1 MGFCD
6 IRAPEST
13 IETLKI
19 LVSLP
24 LKRPDAFSY
33 GVLSKN
39 FINGILLF
47 GPPGTG
53 KTMLAKAV
61 AKESGARVL
70 EIKGSEVYDMYVGEG
85 EKNVKVLCATSDL
98 DLTEQAIFS
107 LARKLSPC
115 VVFIDE
121 VDTIFSSRNGSE
133 RHVSHREIIN
143 QFMAEWD
150 GINALNSGVLILG
163 ATNRPFDLDDA
174 ILRRMPRRILVD
186 LPTEED
192 RLFILKLL
200 LADEVLDPA
209 VDLHGLAQRANL
221 YSGSDLKNVCVSAA
235 VAAVTE
241 ENASLDILEGA
252 NDRGTADGQSGTAAL
267 AASFPSDSLVK
278 RVLRPSHFEK
288 ALTEVTPSISE
299 SMETIE
305 LLRKF
310 DKQYGNAKDK
320 KKKLMG
326 FGIETPEAVANV
338 RVLNS

>member
-1 MGFCD
+1 
-6 IRAPEST
+6 
-13 IETLKI
+13 
-19 LVSLP
+19 
-24 LKRPDAFSY
+24 
-33 GVLSKN
+33 
-39 FINGILLF
+39 
-47 GPPGTG
+47 
-53 KTMLAKAV
+53 
-61 AKESGARVL
+61 
-70 EIKGSEVYDMYVGEG
+70 
-85 EKNVKVLCATSDL
+85 
-98 DLTEQAIFS
+98 
-107 LARKLSPC
+107 

-121 VDTIFSSRNGSE
+121 VDTIFSSRNASE

-192 RLFILKLL
+192 RLAILKLL
-200 LADEVLDPA
+200 LADEELDPA
-209 VDLHGLAQRANL
+209 VDLSNLAKQTNL

-235 VAAVTE
+235 VTAVTE
-241 ENASLDILEGA
+241 EKASKDILENVEQIDTIDA
-252 NDRGTADGQSGTAAL
+252 HGTAD
-267 AASFPSDSLVK
+267 VK
-278 RVLRPSHFEK
+278 TMERRILRSSHFEK

-320 KKKLMG
+320 KKKMMG
-326 FGIETPEAVANV
+326 FGTDVPAAVASV
-338 RVLNS
+338 RVVNP

>member
-1 MGFCD
+1 M
-6 IRAPEST
+6 
-13 IETLKI
+13 
-19 LVSLP
+19 
-24 LKRPDAFSY
+24 
-33 GVLSKN
+33 
-39 FINGILLF
+39 
-47 GPPGTG
+47 
-53 KTMLAKAV
+53 
-61 AKESGARVL
+61 
-70 EIKGSEVYDMYVGEG
+70 
-85 EKNVKVLCATSDL
+85 
-98 DLTEQAIFS
+98 
-107 LARKLSPC
+107 
-115 VVFIDE
+115 VFIDE

-192 RLFILKLL
+192 RFAILNLL
-200 LADEVLDPA
+200 LADEILEPTI
-209 VDLHGLAQRANL
+209 DLRDLAKRTNL

-235 VAAVTE
+235 VAAVAE
-241 ENASLDILEGA
+241 EKASVDILETG
-252 NDRGTADGQSGTAAL
+252 N
-267 AASFPSDSLVK
+267 PSDFRDKQARDRAESEPSRDDVLPK
-278 RVLRPSHFEK
+278 RVLRSSHFER

-326 FGIETPEAVANV
+326 FGTEAPEAVANV
-338 RVLNS
+338 RI

>member
-1 MGFCD
+1 
-6 IRAPEST
+6 
-13 IETLKI
+13 
-19 LVSLP
+19 
-24 LKRPDAFSY
+24 
-33 GVLSKN
+33 
-39 FINGILLF
+39 
-47 GPPGTG
+47 
-53 KTMLAKAV
+53 
-61 AKESGARVL
+61 
-70 EIKGSEVYDMYVGEG
+70 
-85 EKNVKVLCATSDL
+85 
-98 DLTEQAIFS
+98 
-107 LARKLSPC
+107 

-121 VDTIFSSRNGSE
+121 VDTIFSSRNASE

-192 RLFILKLL
+192 RFAILNLL
-200 LADEVLDPA
+200 LAEEVLDPA
-209 VDLHGLAQRANL
+209 VDLRDLAKRTNL

-235 VAAVTE
+235 VTAVTE
-241 ENASLDILEGA
+241 EKASIEIMNPDKGSDL
-252 NDRGTADGQSGTAAL
+252 NDTDVQNISSAEISG
-267 AASFPSDSLVK
+267 K
-278 RVLRPSHFEK
+278 RVLRSSHFEK

-326 FGIETPEAVANV
+326 FGTEAPEAVASV
-338 RVLNS
+338 RIVNP

>member
-1 MGFCD
+1 
-6 IRAPEST
+6 
-13 IETLKI
+13 
-19 LVSLP
+19 
-24 LKRPDAFSY
+24 
-33 GVLSKN
+33 
-39 FINGILLF
+39 
-47 GPPGTG
+47 
-53 KTMLAKAV
+53 
-61 AKESGARVL
+61 
-70 EIKGSEVYDMYVGEG
+70 
-85 EKNVKVLCATSDL
+85 
-98 DLTEQAIFS
+98 
-107 LARKLSPC
+107 
-115 VVFIDE
+115 VFIDE

-150 GINALNSGVLILG
+150 GISALNSGVLILG

-192 RLFILKLL
+192 RFVILKLL
-200 LADEVLDPA
+200 LADEVLDPD
-209 VDLHGLAQRANL
+209 VDLRGLAQRTNL

-235 VAAVTE
+235 VTAVTE
-241 ENASLDILEGA
+241 EKASVDILGGA
-252 NDRGTADGQSGTAAL
+252 NDGDTADGNAAL
-267 AASFPSDSLVK
+267 AEVFNCETLVK

-299 SMETIE
+299 SMETID

-326 FGIETPEAVANV
+326 FGTETPEAVANV
-338 RVLNS
+338 RILNP

>member
-1 MGFCD
+1 L
-6 IRAPEST
+6 PST
-13 IETLKI
+13 IETLKV

-24 LKRPDAFSY
+24 LKRPDAFTY
-33 GVLSKN
+33 GVLERN
-39 FINGILLF
+39 FINGVLLF

-85 EKNVKVLCATSDL
+85 EKNVKVKPLL
-98 DLTEQAIFS
+98 DSVDRQAIFS

-121 VDTIFSSRNGSE
+121 VDTIFSSRNASE

-150 GINALNSGVLILG
+150 GINSLNSGVLILG

-186 LPTEED
+186 LPSEDD
-192 RLFILKLL
+192 RLAILKLL
-200 LADEVLDPA
+200 LADEQLDPT
-209 VDLHGLAQRANL
+209 VDLRSLAKRTNL

-235 VAAVTE
+235 VAAVVERTDLGD
-241 ENASLDILEGA
+241 SR
-252 NDRGTADGQSGTAAL
+252 NDTSVYSKAE
-267 AASFPSDSLVK
+267 K
-278 RVLRPSHFEK
+278 RVLHANHFER
-288 ALTEVTPSISE
+288 ALLEVTPSISE

-310 DKQYGNAKDK
+310 DKQYGNLRGK
-320 KKKLMG
+320 KTTAMG
-326 FGIETPEAVANV
+326 FGVKAEEGAANV
-338 RVLNS
+338 RALPA